1 MTALQNDD
9 IRISEPRRID
19 AFDRAVVLEVGPTV
33 TARTFLHPGDT
44 IILRP
49 DAEIR
54 TDEEDASRILSE
66 VGIAGII
73 RQPNKTQAAT

>member
-1 MTALQNDD
+1 MSELTGDD
-9 IRISEPRRID
+9 IRISEPRRVD
-19 AFDRAVVLEVGPTV
+19 SFDRAVVLEVGPKV

-54 TDEEDASRILSE
+54 TDEDDASRVVSE
-66 VGIAGII
+66 SGLAGII
-73 RQPNKTQAAT
+73 RQPNQTQAAS